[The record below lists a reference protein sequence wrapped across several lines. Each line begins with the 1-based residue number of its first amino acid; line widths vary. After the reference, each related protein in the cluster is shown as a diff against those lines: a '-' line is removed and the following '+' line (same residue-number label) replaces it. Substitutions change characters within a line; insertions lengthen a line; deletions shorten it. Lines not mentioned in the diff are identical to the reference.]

1 MAKRGA
7 KLQANFA
14 ATILLAAAALGLF
27 LAGEALIMTRTDS
40 GRLTAARWLHLGD
53 PAEVTAI
60 VAREIRHGLDDAGVS
75 RDSVRETV
83 SASGTPR
90 VHWRVGLKARAS
102 TLQANYAITRALE
115 AQGATV
121 LSGREAPGPHGEL
134 LVTLVAGLPTHEIV
148 LVRPG
153 HGDAPQAQASSRLAL
168 VLFGLGDD
176 LARVTD
182 VLGRPQPFSAAIP
195 AGQPW
200 SAAAFRAARL
210 RQRETVL
217 HLPLEPLN
225 YPQVNPGPG
234 AILVTM
240 SQSKIE
246 GAVRHDLD
254 QAGGVAAV
262 CNLAGSLATQDQ
274 AVMTAVYHVLHE
286 RRMPF
291 LHMQAAAGA
300 VCRPLASSLGVV
312 YAQADRVLEPG
323 HRHDTKAL
331 DTQWRQALE
340 LARRRGRAIV
350 MLRATDAALAWLPAA
365 LATKRLG
372 GVEIVPLTALV
383 ARPPDL

>member
-1 MAKRGA
+1 MPKRGA
-7 KLQANFA
+7 KLSSNFA
-14 ATILLAAAALGLF
+14 ATILLAAVALGLF
-27 LAGEALIMTRTDS
+27 LAGEAMIMTRTDS

-83 SASGTPR
+83 SASGAPR

-102 TLQANYAITRALE
+102 TLQANYAITRSLE

-134 LVTLVAGLPTHEIV
+134 NVTLVAGLPGLPTHEIE

-153 HGDAPQAQASSRLAL
+153 HGDAPQAQAASRLAL
-168 VLFGLGDD
+168 VLFGLGEN
-176 LARVTD
+176 LAHVTD

-225 YPQVNPGPG
+225 YPQ
-234 AILVTM
+234 
-240 SQSKIE
+240 
-246 GAVRHDLD
+246 
-254 QAGGVAAV
+254 
-262 CNLAGSLATQDQ
+262 
-274 AVMTAVYHVLHE
+274 
-286 RRMPF
+286 
-291 LHMQAAAGA
+291 
-300 VCRPLASSLGVV
+300 
-312 YAQADRVLEPG
+312 
-323 HRHDTKAL
+323 
-331 DTQWRQALE
+331 
-340 LARRRGRAIV
+340 
-350 MLRATDAALAWLPAA
+350 
-365 LATKRLG
+365 
-372 GVEIVPLTALV
+372 
-383 ARPPDL
+383 